1 MVEYKKR
8 SVTKSMKE
16 NTPAFMLISQYKNA
30 KVLRD
35 YIEEQMD
42 EEHMKLKEMQDQLD
56 GVNDK
61 ITDISITFKK
71 KFGEPISEY
80 DEEWADAKR

>member
-42 EEHMKLKEMQDQLD
+42 KEHMKLKKIQDQLND
-56 GVNDK
+56 VNDRMPFQLQHLFLRLEF
-61 ITDISITFKK
+61 TFRRLQ
-71 KFGEPISEY
+71 FCIF
-80 DEEWADAKR
+80 